1 MPTYDFMN
9 TITIEADTEEEA
21 LDRYYKETQH
31 LGKNICLSEM
41 ETK

>member
-21 LDRYYKETQH
+21 LDIYYKQTRH
-31 LGKNICLSEM
+31 LNICLSEM